1 MKNFKQFLED
11 ITNEMTVGTG
21 AVAGAGDDSETVP
34 VDLKKKKKELDVL
47 KRMSSVTRESTR
59 ERWSK

>member
-11 ITNEMTVGTG
+11 KTNEMTGTS

-34 VDLKKKKKELDVL
+34 VDMKKKKKELDVL

-59 ERWSK
+59 ERWSR